1 MEREIVCDLGN
12 GMAQKQIIPDR
23 MPKEPEFALEREME
37 LADIVCIFTSPEQ
50 PGIMFY
56 DRTPEPSPEARFAV
70 NLEEGKYITDRASIS
85 RTEWNEKIHIANGD
99 RSVRFREGTAKVT
112 TIIVTEEK
120 MKDILDGISKSED
133 PSRIVIDTGRV
144 MNHLYAEQMMNSNN
158 IDTSKVNYDN
168 FKQARDEVMKSME
181 QYNRLDNSDIPT
193 FNNTDTSGKGLK

>member
-1 MEREIVCDLGN
+1 MERDFE
-12 GMAQKQIIPDR
+12 ME
-23 MPKEPEFALEREME
+23 KESE

-56 DRTPEPSPEARFAV
+56 DRSLEPGSPEARFAGS
-70 NLEEGKYITDRASIS
+70 LEEGKYITDRASIS
-85 RTEWNEKIHIANGD
+85 RTEWNEEMHVANGD
-99 RSVRFREGTAKVT
+99 RSVSFREDTTKIT

-120 MKDILDGISKSED
+120 MKDILDGISKSAD

-144 MNHLYAEQMMNSNN
+144 MTHLYAEQMTNSNN

-168 FKQARDEVMKSME
+168 FKQVRDEVMKSIE

-193 FNNTDTSGKGLK
+193 FNNNDTSGKGLK

>member
-1 MEREIVCDLGN
+1 MERDFE
-12 GMAQKQIIPDR
+12 ME
-23 MPKEPEFALEREME
+23 KESE

-56 DRTPEPSPEARFAV
+56 DRSPEPGSPEARFAGS
-70 NLEEGKYITDRASIS
+70 LEEGKYITDRASIS
-85 RTEWNEKIHIANGD
+85 RTEWNEEMHVANGD
-99 RSVRFREGTAKVT
+99 RSVSFREGTAKVT

-120 MKDILDGISKSED
+120 MKDILDGISKSAD

-144 MNHLYAEQMMNSNN
+144 MTHLYAEQMTNSNN

-168 FKQARDEVMKSME
+168 FKQVRDEVMKSIE

-193 FNNTDTSGKGLK
+193 FNNNDTSGKGLK